1 MSQVNFNNV
10 ISMGVSYSWSHQSS
24 NGQNIPCGDLTNDET
39 FIKREKNVTLDVLN
53 LDLNNNGG
61 QVVGLMG
68 QSQKNYVNP
77 NPVAV
82 YANGAFA
89 GKGKLS
95 NFSISEGSQTNA
107 VITTLSY
114 HMGNSSDEEDFDQD
128 ENPVSRNEE
137 ITVSRDLKN
146 KSYKI
151 DHTYSVSF
159 GSDFDLVSD
168 YPLYKN
174 NPSYHSVDARL
185 ALGEDEANSKLNQSP
200 IDYSQYIDLSNYAT
214 ANGWDLTKL
223 GQGCSGAFSSS
234 SVTKDFINGDYSA
247 TKTTEIRYTGENLS
261 KTELDDYSIDYT
273 ISWETREVRPKISAT
288 FLRMNGTIVGN
299 GSISCGSENNKI
311 TNAEKGYQEFVT
323 NGTAKKR
330 IVSFFNSLKHHKG
343 CVGNN
348 YLHDIMFDI
357 KKTECIPT
365 VNVNDEK
372 NNGTITFSFEMNN
385 DSGLVSEGL
394 EEGQAPY
401 TRNDYHTISQSQ
413 SKGCNDEDV
422 TIYEAENGLTMQGLC
437 GKNINAAGQYEKFN
451 SIAGIFSSSIPA
463 LGKHYSAD
471 PRFWSAKRSTESI
484 SPYKGSATYS
494 IMGND
499 ERTEKKCKEQEK
511 DPDDCDE
518 IIKNIDSKVGA
529 QRIVDSITSDGMVS
543 EIKGLLMNEK
553 HVNINVRKLSPNCDK
568 SDYREMAARALEE
581 IQNDQP
587 KCFTSSLSWTYRARF
602 NDTSEFNVDVQGY
615 EPSE

>member
-24 NGQNIPCGDLTNDET
+24 NGQNIPCGDLANDET
-39 FIKREKNVTLDVLN
+39 FIKREKNVNLDVLN

-61 QVVGLMG
+61 QVVGLMS

-77 NPVAV
+77 NTVAV

-114 HMGNSSDEEDFDQD
+114 HMGDSSDEEDFDQD

-185 ALGEDEANSKLNQSP
+185 ALGENEANSKLNQSP

-299 GSISCGSENNKI
+299 GSISCSSESNKI
-311 TNAEKGYQEFVT
+311 TNAAKGYEEFVT

-348 YLHDIMFDI
+348 NLHDIMFDI

-385 DSGLVSEGL
+385 DSGLVSEDL

-401 TRNDYHTISQSQ
+401 TRNDYYTVSQSQ

-422 TIYEAENGLTMQGLC
+422 TIYQAENGLTMQGLC
-437 GKNINAAGQYEKFN
+437 GKNINAQGGYEKFN
-451 SIAGIFSSSIPA
+451 SIEAIFNASIPS
-463 LGKHYSAD
+463 LQNHYAAD
-471 PRFWSAKRSTESI
+471 PQFWGSRKSTRSI

-499 ERTEKKCKEQEK
+499 ERTEKKCKELEE
-511 DPDDCDE
+511 DPDECDE

-529 QRIVDSITSDGMVS
+529 ERIVDSITSDGMIS
-543 EIKGLLMNEK
+543 ESKGLLMNER
-553 HVNINVRKLSPNCDK
+553 HVNINVRKLSPTCDN
-568 SDYREMAARALEE
+568 SDYQAMASTALKE
-581 IQNDQP
+581 IKEDQP
-587 KCFTSSLSWTYRARF
+587 QCFTSSLSWTYRAKF
-602 NDTSEFNVDVQGY
+602 NDTSEFNVDAQGY
-615 EPSE
+615 DPSE